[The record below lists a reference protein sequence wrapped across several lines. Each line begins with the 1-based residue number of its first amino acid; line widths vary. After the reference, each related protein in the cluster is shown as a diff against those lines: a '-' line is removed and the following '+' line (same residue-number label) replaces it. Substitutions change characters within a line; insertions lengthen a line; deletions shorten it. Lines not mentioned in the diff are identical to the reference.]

1 MDDLL
6 HDIHNRGAITPH
18 LTAVRLGD
26 TALTYGELA
35 DRIEDYDIVLAEQG
49 LSHTA
54 AFYAAL
60 MHCMPSLAEI
70 RPVEARMQVIGEIQ
84 AWLGRERGEVA
95 EVAPM
100 RPRLRAVS

>member
-1 MDDLL
+1 MTMDDLL
-6 HDIHNRGAITPH
+6 HDIQNRGAITPH

-26 TALTYGELA
+26 KALTYGEFA

-49 LSHTA
+49 LSHIA

-60 MHCMPSLAEI
+60 MHCIPSLAEI
-70 RPVEARMQVIGEIQ
+70 EPVAAKVQVIGEIE

-95 EVAPM
+95 PV